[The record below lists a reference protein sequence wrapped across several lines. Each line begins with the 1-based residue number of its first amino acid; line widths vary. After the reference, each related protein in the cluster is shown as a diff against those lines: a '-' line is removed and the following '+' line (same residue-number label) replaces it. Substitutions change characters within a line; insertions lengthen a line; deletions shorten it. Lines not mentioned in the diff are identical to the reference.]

1 MDAVTYAILKSQGS
15 QGSYTSVSD
24 LPANA
29 KPGAVAVVNGDLYYF
44 NGREWVH
51 LNEDVVTG
59 ITNAQIDALW
69 P

>member
-1 MDAVTYAILKSQGS
+1 MDVVTYALLKKSAG

-24 LPANA
+24 LPSNA
-29 KPGAVAVVNGDLYYF
+29 KAGATAVVNGDLYYF
-44 NGREWVH
+44 NGTDWTH

-59 ITNAQIDALW
+59 ITNSEIDELW

>member
-1 MDAVTYAILKSQGS
+1 MDAVTYAILKSRGS

-29 KPGAVAVVNGDLYYF
+29 NPGATAVVNGDLYYF
-44 NGREWVH
+44 NGTEWV
-51 LNEDVVTG
+51 LSSNVASA